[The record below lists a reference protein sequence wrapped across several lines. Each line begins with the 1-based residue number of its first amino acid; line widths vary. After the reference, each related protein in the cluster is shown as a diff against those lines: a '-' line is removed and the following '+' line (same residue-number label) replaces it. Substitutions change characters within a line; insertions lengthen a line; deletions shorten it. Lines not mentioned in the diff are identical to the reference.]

1 MQASIGREV
10 SNFVNSIGGICPCVR
25 GCNNLW
31 NAQIIAALGK
41 MKMNTEINYIGDYR
55 FGSNTR
61 HREPYWASRI
71 CSNGVEKCVA
81 DAAGATEN
89 GRNVV
94 RLLPYGPNE
103 HALDGVVQDGDLLS
117 YMQDPLTV
125 VWPVAL
131 NPASIVNILKGRAS
145 HAELGYVSAD
155 GSARQVSL
163 WSNHGPIRP
172 YDRPFFEHACDDA
185 ISIYRISLRG
195 YGVGLEREAKLKS
208 EVKRWKQILQPVYF
222 PCETMNV
229 DPVDFTTVEELRR
242 IAEVLIK
249 HSPNDGRP
257 PFDFKLNCVQ
267 WSTMVFSLAI
277 CFPLSREMLAASGM
291 LSDYERNWSALLG
304 FADEGLMG
312 LDELPMPFYSVKEAV
327 ENVLD
332 LYLPEARDSILGMVD
347 MPAVAALLCQNGI
360 RLDQRVTMPSA
371 FMIENRLRA
380 LGVPRKT
387 KSVFEYVATG
397 VPAQELIKV

>member
-1 MQASIGREV
+1 
-10 SNFVNSIGGICPCVR
+10 
-25 GCNNLW
+25 
-31 NAQIIAALGK
+31 
-41 MKMNTEINYIGDYR
+41 MNTEINYIGDYR
-55 FGSNTR
+55 FGPNPR
-61 HREPYWASRI
+61 HREPYWASRVVF
-71 CSNGVEKCVA
+71 NGVEKFVV

-89 GRNVV
+89 GCNVV

-117 YMQDPLTV
+117 YMQNPLAV
-125 VWPVAL
+125 AWPVDFNA
-131 NPASIVNILKGRAS
+131 ASVVNVLKGRAS
-145 HAELGYVSAD
+145 HAELGYAGAD

-163 WSNHGPIRP
+163 WSNHGPIKP

-185 ISIYRISLRG
+185 ISIYRISLRN
-195 YGVGLEREAKLKS
+195 YGVDSNREANLKS

-229 DPVDFTTVEELRR
+229 DPVDFTTVEELQQ

-249 HSPNDGRP
+249 HSPNDGLP
-257 PFDFKLNCVQ
+257 PLNFKLNCVQ
-267 WSTMVFSLAI
+267 WSTMVFSLAT
-277 CFPLSREMLAASGM
+277 CFPLSREMLASCGM
-291 LSDYERNWSALLG
+291 LKEYERNWSATLGYADKDLLG
-304 FADEGLMG
+304 LN
-312 LDELPMPFYSVKEAV
+312 ELPIPFYSVKEAV

-332 LYLPEARDSILGMVD
+332 LYLTEARDVIAGMVD
-347 MPAVAALLCQNGI
+347 VPVVSALLGQNGI
-360 RLDQRVTMPSA
+360 RLDQRVIMPSA

-380 LGVPRKT
+380 QGVPRKT

>member
-1 MQASIGREV
+1 M
-10 SNFVNSIGGICPCVR
+10 
-25 GCNNLW
+25 
-31 NAQIIAALGK
+31 NA
-41 MKMNTEINYIGDYR
+41 EIDYIGEYR
-55 FGSNTR
+55 LKANCR
-61 HREPYWASRI
+61 HREPYWGSRI
-71 CSNGVEKCVA
+71 HLNGANKFVM
-81 DAAGATEN
+81 DAAGAAEN
-89 GRNVV
+89 GHNVV

-103 HALDGVVQDGDLLS
+103 HALDGVVHDGDLLS

-125 VWPVAL
+125 AWPVTL

-145 HAELGYVSAD
+145 HAELGYAGTD
-155 GSARQVSL
+155 GRARQVSL

-172 YDRPFFEHACDDA
+172 YDRPFFEHACNDA

-195 YGVGLEREAKLKS
+195 YGVDPEREARLKS

-249 HSPNDGRP
+249 HSPNDGHP
-257 PFDFKLNCVQ
+257 PLDFKLNCVQ

-277 CFPLSREMLAASGM
+277 CFPLSREMLAASDM

-312 LDELPMPFYSVKEAV
+312 LDELPMPFYSVKEVV

-332 LYLPEARDSILGMVD
+332 LYLPEVRDLILGMVD
-347 MPAVAALLCQNGI
+347 MPAVAALLSQNGI
-360 RLDQRVTMPSA
+360 RPDQRVIMPSA
-371 FMIENRLRA
+371 FMIENRLHA

-387 KSVFEYVATG
+387 KSVFEYVATAL
-397 VPAQELIKV
+397 PEHELI

>member
-1 MQASIGREV
+1 
-10 SNFVNSIGGICPCVR
+10 
-25 GCNNLW
+25 
-31 NAQIIAALGK
+31 
-41 MKMNTEINYIGDYR
+41 MNTEIDYIGDYR
-55 FGSNTR
+55 FGSNFR
-61 HREPYWASRI
+61 HRESYWTSRI
-71 CSNGVEKCVA
+71 CFNGVEKCIA

-89 GRNVV
+89 GHNVV

-125 VWPVAL
+125 AWPMAL
-131 NPASIVNILKGRAS
+131 NPASVVNVLKGRAS
-145 HAELGYVSAD
+145 HAELGYADGD

-163 WSNHGPIRP
+163 WSNHGPIKP

-195 YGVGLEREAKLKS
+195 YGVDSEREAKLKS

-229 DPVDFTTVEELRR
+229 DPVDFTTVEELQR
-242 IAEVLIK
+242 IAEVLVK
-249 HSPNDGRP
+249 HSPNDGHP

-277 CFPLSREMLAASGM
+277 CFPLSREMLASCGM
-291 LSDYERNWSALLG
+291 LEAYERNWSALLG
-304 FADEGLMG
+304 FADKDLLGLN
-312 LDELPMPFYSVKEAV
+312 ELPIPFYNVREAV

-332 LYLPEARDSILGMVD
+332 LYLPEARDIIVGMVD
-347 MPAVAALLCQNGI
+347 MSAVSTLLGQNGI
-360 RLDQRVTMPSA
+360 QLEQRVIMPSA

-380 LGVPRKT
+380 LGVQRKT
-387 KSVFEYVATG
+387 KSVFDYVATG

>member
-1 MQASIGREV
+1 M
-10 SNFVNSIGGICPCVR
+10 
-25 GCNNLW
+25 NN
-31 NAQIIAALGK
+31 
-41 MKMNTEINYIGDYR
+41 EIDYTGEYR
-55 FGSNTR
+55 LKANCR
-61 HREPYWASRI
+61 HRESYWGSRI
-71 CSNGVEKCVA
+71 RLNGADKFVM

-103 HALDGVVQDGDLLS
+103 HALDGVVHDGDLLS

-125 VWPVAL
+125 AWPVTL
-131 NPASIVNILKGRAS
+131 NPVSIVNILKGRAS
-145 HAELGYVSAD
+145 HAELGYAGAD

-172 YDRPFFEHACDDA
+172 YDRPIFEHACDDA

-195 YGVGLEREAKLKS
+195 YGVDPEREANLKS

-249 HSPNDGRP
+249 HSPNDGHP

-277 CFPLSREMLAASGM
+277 CFPFSREMLASCGM
-291 LSDYERNWSALLG
+291 LEAYERNWSASLG
-304 FADEGLMG
+304 FADKDLLGLN
-312 LDELPMPFYSVKEAV
+312 ELPIPFYSVREAV

-332 LYLPEARDSILGMVD
+332 LYLPEVRDSILGMVD
-347 MPAVAALLCQNGI
+347 MSAVAALLRRNGI
-360 RLDQRVTMPSA
+360 RPDQRIIMPSA
-371 FMIENRLRA
+371 FMVENRLRA

-387 KSVFEYVATG
+387 KSVFEYVATALPG
-397 VPAQELIKV
+397 YELI

>member
-1 MQASIGREV
+1 
-10 SNFVNSIGGICPCVR
+10 
-25 GCNNLW
+25 
-31 NAQIIAALGK
+31 
-41 MKMNTEINYIGDYR
+41 MNTGIDYIGEYR
-55 FGSNTR
+55 LKANCL
-61 HREPYWASRI
+61 HREPYWGSRI
-71 CSNGVEKCVA
+71 HLNGADKFVM

-89 GRNVV
+89 GRSVV

-103 HALDGVVQDGDLLS
+103 HAMDGVVQDGDLLS
-117 YMQDPLTV
+117 YMQDPLIV
-125 VWPVAL
+125 AWPVAL

-145 HAELGYVSAD
+145 HAELGYAGAD

-195 YGVGLEREAKLKS
+195 YGVGPEREAKLKS

-242 IAEVLIK
+242 IAEVLIR
-249 HSPNDGRP
+249 HASNDGHP

-267 WSTMVFSLAI
+267 WTTMVFSLAI

-312 LDELPMPFYSVKEAV
+312 LGELPIPFYSVKEAV

-332 LYLPEARDSILGMVD
+332 LYLPEVRDSVLGMVD
-347 MPAVAALLCQNGI
+347 MPAVAALLSQNGM
-360 RLDQRVTMPSA
+360 RPDQRVIMPSA

-387 KSVFEYVATG
+387 NSVFEYVATG
-397 VPAQELIKV
+397 VPAGELVMV